1 MRSKMREREVITVR
15 CENAVIEIHISI
27 KEHGEDNVGQGRLPM
42 EVTF

>member
-15 CENAVIEIHISI
+15 CANAVTETHLSI
-27 KEHGEDNVGQGRLPM
+27 KEHGKDNVGQGRLPK